1 MNCIT
6 IAIKTSNQISNPVN
20 IITVGLIP
28 NALSFPLYRL
38 LALHRF
44 LLTFSDRNIME
55 QAHDSVENKTKRKWE
70 SKKHKML
77 LLFHLNDIEKV
88 HCG

>member
-38 LALHRF
+38 LRF
-44 LLTFSDRNIME
+44 TSILLTFSDRNIME
-55 QAHDSVENKTKRKWE
+55 QAHDSVENE
-70 SKKHKML
+70 EKMG
-77 LLFHLNDIEKV
+77 KQKA
-88 HCG
+88 